1 MTDPAEKL
9 SAPERWALMA
19 ARSTATQS
27 LPIGLFLIL
36 TGLVIA
42 QGISVPM
49 FLLLVLNATMA
60 WERLGFTRLLRRR
73 NPPAVIEHTLS

>member
-1 MTDPAEKL
+1 MADSTEEL
-9 SAPERWALMA
+9 TAPERRALMA

-42 QGISVPM
+42 QGISVLM

-60 WERLGFTRLLRRR
+60 WERLGFTRLLRRK
-73 NPPAVIEHTLS
+73 NPPVVIEHTLS